1 MSTVLRRC
9 LVVLGI
15 VGLWALG
22 AALPWQLDARSDDG
36 ARPPGPT
43 AAPSVPQET
52 APGPPAR
59 SRTAAPDSTLGFQ
72 LSAHH
77 GTDARRALRV
87 MKRLR
92 AAGSHWVRVDV
103 GWSTLEPDGPGPF
116 AQWYVDLIDDVLA
129 GARANGLEVILSFWL
144 TPPWASASGSLHAP
158 PDDPQDYARALGRA
172 AERWSGQVAAWEIW
186 NEPNFDGFF
195 TGADPATYTRL
206 LCAAYP
212 AVKEHDSSPV
222 LLGGLMY
229 NDDGWLRRAY
239 QAGAQ
244 DCFDALATHP
254 YVGPS
259 DAAPDTPAVG
269 AVWRLTHTPAMR
281 AVMDEW
287 GDQRKR
293 IWVTELGWSSGTD
306 NEGNPWDRPVTPRQQ
321 ARYLRQA
328 VELIRDRYPYVGPII
343 WYRDVDGRSA
353 SYQDGFGLLTAGLR
367 PKPAL
372 RAFEA
377 EAKRTKRA
385 GR

>member
-1 MSTVLRRC
+1 MSTVLRRS

-15 VGLWALG
+15 IGLWALG
-22 AALPWQLDARSDDG
+22 ASLPWQLNARSQTDATRVEVRTEAAAPPAATPAARPRPPRRPPDG
-36 ARPPGPT
+36 A
-43 AAPSVPQET
+43 
-52 APGPPAR
+52 
-59 SRTAAPDSTLGFQ
+59 LGFQ

-77 GTDARRALRV
+77 GTDAARAVRV

-92 AAGSHWVRVDV
+92 AAGSRWVRVDV

-116 AQWYVDLIDDVLA
+116 APWYAELIDDVLA
-129 GARANGLEVILSFWL
+129 GARANGLQVILSFWQ
-144 TPPWASASGSLHAP
+144 TPAWASASGSLYAP
-158 PDDPQDYARALGRA
+158 PTDPQDYARALGRA
-172 AERWSGQVAAWEIW
+172 AERWRDQVAAWEIW

-195 TGADPATYTRL
+195 AGADPATYTRM

-212 AVKEHDSSPV
+212 AVKRYDDAPV
-222 LLGGLMY
+222 LFGGLMY
-229 NDDGWLRRAY
+229 NDDAWLGRAY
-239 QAGAQ
+239 RAGAKG
-244 DCFDALATHP
+244 CFDALATHP

-259 DAAPDTPAVG
+259 DAAPDTPSVG

-287 GDQRKR
+287 GDRRKA
-293 IWVTELGWSSGTD
+293 IWVTELGWSTGTD

-328 VELIRDRYPYVGPII
+328 VQLIRDRYPYVGPII

-353 SYQDGFGLLTAGLR
+353 SYQDGFGLLTVRLQ

-377 EAKRTKRA
+377 EAK